1 MNIFDLKEGM
11 EFKDGE
17 VKILFI
23 SQMLKIQIE
32 LQSAMI

>member
-17 VKILFI
+17 VKLQKSNI
-23 SQMLKIQIE
+23 MLDMVDLK
-32 LQSAMI
+32 